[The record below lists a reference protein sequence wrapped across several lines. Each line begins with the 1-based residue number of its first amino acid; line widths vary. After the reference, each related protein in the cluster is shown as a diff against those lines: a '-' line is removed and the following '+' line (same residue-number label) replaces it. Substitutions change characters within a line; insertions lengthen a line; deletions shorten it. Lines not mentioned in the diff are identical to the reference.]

1 MYFRRNVMSYHEK
14 RYLQNC
20 NYNRDN
26 DPLCPIFRLEDVVS
40 EANANTGDPDATYD
54 SIAVKVEPT
63 G

>member
-1 MYFRRNVMSYHEK
+1 MSYHEK